1 MKTHERTKNIQI
13 TISYGK
19 DVKTT
24 KINMLKEGQKIYFM
38 RNRYIRVTLNIENK
52 NEFAKLAKAIIIMFL
67 QINDKN
73 DYD

>member
-1 MKTHERTKNIQI
+1 
-13 TISYGK
+13 
-19 DVKTT
+19 
-24 KINMLKEGQKIYFM
+24 M